1 MIVDGGAEAAN
12 CQGCDENG
20 SHCAYFTK
28 VYTRLWRDIV
38 AAYCLLS
45 TRCSDNLVGY
55 MDIPNESLSRRK
67 IVASAGIG
75 LGSGLFAGLARAQGS
90 AAKASADS
98 AAKIWSN
105 DYWAKKGDVSL
116 YMFRKRVGA
125 PKAGQPALPVL
136 FLVHGSSLSSRPSF
150 DLTVPGHGE
159 YSVMNTFAQY
169 GFDVWT
175 MDHENYGRSGRTEG
189 NSDIASGVEDLKA
202 GIDLVLRE
210 TGQSKVHMFGESSG
224 GLRAGA
230 YAMVRPER
238 IDRLVL
244 AAFTYKGEGSPTLT
258 ERAKQLEYYRT
269 HNRRLRDRAMIRS
282 IYTRDKVGTSDP
294 ALGEFVADLE
304 LKFGDQVPTGTY
316 LDMTANLPVV
326 DPAKVLSPVLLI
338 RGEYD
343 GIATVADLLE
353 FYKQLPC
360 GDRQFVILP
369 GMAHSVVSGLNRQL
383 LWHSMRAF
391 LTMPSPTAPSA

>member
-1 MIVDGGAEAAN
+1 MA
-12 CQGCDENG
+12 
-20 SHCAYFTK
+20 T
-28 VYTRLWRDIV
+28 
-38 AAYCLLS
+38 
-45 TRCSDNLVGY
+45 
-55 MDIPNESLSRRK
+55 PNDSLSRRT
-67 IVASAGIG
+67 IIAGAGIG
-75 LGSGLFAGLARAQGS
+75 VGSSLLASITQPLLS
-90 AAKASADS
+90 AATVSEHS
-98 AAKIWSN
+98 SSKIWSN
-105 DYWAKKGDVSL
+105 EYWAKKTIKSGEVSL
-116 YMFRKRVGA
+116 YMFRKRAGA
-125 PKAGQPALPVL
+125 PKPGQSPLPVL
-136 FLVHGSSLSSRPSF
+136 FLVHGSSVSSRPSF

-175 MDHENYGRSGRTEG
+175 MDHENYGRSSRTDS

-202 GIDLVLRE
+202 GVDLVLRE
-210 TGQSKVHMFGESSG
+210 TGQSKIYIFGESSG

-230 YAMVRPER
+230 YAMARPDHV
-238 IDRLVL
+238 DRLVL

-258 ERAKQLEYYRT
+258 ERAKQLDYYRT

-282 IYTRDKVGTSDP
+282 IFTRDKVGTSDP
-294 ALGEFVADLE
+294 ALGEFVADQE

-326 DPAKVLSPVLLI
+326 DPTKVLSPVLLI

-343 GIATVADLLE
+343 GIATVDDLAS
-353 FYKQLPC
+353 FFKQLPN

-383 LWHSMRAF
+383 FWHAMRAF
-391 LTMPSPTAPSA
+391 LTTPAIVAASSA

>member
-1 MIVDGGAEAAN
+1 MATTNEAVSRRRILSTTSIGIGASLLPQAAN
-12 CQGCDENG
+12 
-20 SHCAYFTK
+20 
-28 VYTRLWRDIV
+28 
-38 AAYCLLS
+38 AARS
-45 TRCSDNLVGY
+45 
-55 MDIPNESLSRRK
+55 E
-67 IVASAGIG
+67 AS
-75 LGSGLFAGLARAQGS
+75 
-90 AAKASADS
+90 
-98 AAKIWSN
+98 AKIWSN
-105 DYWAKKGDVSL
+105 EYWAHKKGASGDVSL
-116 YMFRKRVGA
+116 YMYRKRAGA
-125 PKAGQPALPVL
+125 PRSGETPLPVL
-136 FLVHGSSLSSRPSF
+136 FLVHGSSISSRNSF

-175 MDHENYGRSGRTEG
+175 MDHENYGRSSRTEG

-202 GIDLVLRE
+202 GIEVVARE
-210 TGQSKVHMFGESSG
+210 TGQSKMHIFGESSG

-230 YAMVRPER
+230 YAMARPER
-238 IDRLVL
+238 VDRLVL

-258 ERAKQLEYYRT
+258 ERAKQLDYYRT

-282 IYTRDKVGTSDP
+282 IFTRDKPGTSDT
-294 ALGEFVADLE
+294 ALGEFLADQE

-326 DPAKVLSPVLLI
+326 DPAKVLAPVLLI

-343 GIATVADLLE
+343 GIATVEDLQS
-353 FYKQLPC
+353 FFKQLPN

-383 LWHSMRAF
+383 FWHAMKAF
-391 LTMPSPTAPSA
+391 LTMPPATGHA